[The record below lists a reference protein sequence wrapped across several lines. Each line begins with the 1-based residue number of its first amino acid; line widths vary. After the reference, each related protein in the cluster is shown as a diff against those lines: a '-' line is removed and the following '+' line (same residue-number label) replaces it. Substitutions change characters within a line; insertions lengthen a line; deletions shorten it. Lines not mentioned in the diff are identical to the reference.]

1 MKIKSVEIWN
11 TNCSDRP
18 AWHPVLVRVNTDEG
32 ISGVGEVGVAYGV
45 GHSAAAGYVK
55 DVAEEFLLGRD
66 PMQTEK
72 LWADLF
78 RESFWGQGGGPI
90 VYGAMSAIDIALWDI
105 KGKALGQPVYQLLG
119 GKTNDDLRTYA
130 SQIQFGWS
138 ENGFI
143 PQGRTEDYAKAAL
156 AAAEDGYDAVKVD
169 LLQVDRQ
176 GNMSITSN
184 SNSIL
189 PRETLAMARE
199 RLSAIRSAVGGGMDI
214 IIELHCGTNV
224 SSGIQMARLGEEFDC
239 MFVEEPVHCMN
250 PALQRKV
257 SRSVGIPLAAGER
270 LYTRWGYSPYFE
282 DQSLNVIQP
291 DICLVGGITE
301 GKKVC
306 DYASVYD
313 ITVQAHVCGSPVST
327 AAALQLEAAIPNFQ
341 IHELHVAALQGF
353 NRQICLEDN
362 LPVCGRFKVPDQ
374 PGLGVTLN
382 ERFLAGQP
390 KLTVK

>member
-11 TNCSDRP
+11 TNCSDKP
-18 AWHPVLVRVNTDEG
+18 AWHPVLIRVNTDEG
-32 ISGVGEVGVAYGV
+32 ISGVGEVGVAYGI
-45 GHSAAAGYVK
+45 GHTAAAGFVK
-55 DVAEEFLLGRD
+55 DLAEEFLIGRD
-66 PMQTEK
+66 PMKTEK
-72 LWADLF
+72 LWADVF

-90 VYGAMSAIDIALWDI
+90 VYGAMSAVDIALWDI
-105 KGKALGQPVYQLLG
+105 KGKALGQPIYQLLG

-138 ENGFI
+138 ERGFI
-143 PQGRTEDYAKAAL
+143 PQGKTEGYAEAAL
-156 AAAEDGYDAVKVD
+156 QAAAEGYDAVKVD
-169 LLQVDRQ
+169 LLQVDRD
-176 GNMSITSN
+176 GNMTITSN

-189 PRETLAMARE
+189 QHDTYAMARE
-199 RLSAIRSAVGGGMDI
+199 RLSAIRSAVGDSMDI

-224 SSGIQMARLGEEFDC
+224 SSGIQMSRLGEEFGC

-257 SRSVGIPLAAGER
+257 SRSVNIPLAAGER
-270 LYTRWGYSPYFE
+270 IYTRWGYSRYFE
-282 DQSLNVIQP
+282 DQSLNVVQP
-291 DICLVGGITE
+291 DLCLVGGITE

-341 IHELHVAALQGF
+341 IHELHVAALQPY
-353 NRQICLEDN
+353 NRQICVQDN
-362 LPVCGRFKVPDQ
+362 LPVRGKFKVPDE
-374 PGLGVTLN
+374 PGLGVDLN
-382 ERFLAGQP
+382 ESFLAGQP
-390 KLTVK
+390 KITVK